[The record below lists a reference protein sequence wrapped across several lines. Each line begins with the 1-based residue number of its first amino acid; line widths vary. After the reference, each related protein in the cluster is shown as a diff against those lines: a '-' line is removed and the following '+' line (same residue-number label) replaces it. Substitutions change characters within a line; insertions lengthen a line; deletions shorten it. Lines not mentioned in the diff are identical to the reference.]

1 MYRWATGWALA
12 LGVAVAC
19 SSERVAEPSVPA
31 VAAPKAHLRELKGSV
46 KVKRAAGDDW
56 VDATNDMALFE
67 NDKVKTAPG
76 ASALVAFASGSQIS
90 LDQEALIGIAETRP
104 RPGQDRT
111 DVTVLHG
118 RIDAELPDPN
128 QSLSVTTPSATVRA
142 GREIV
147 FQ

>member
-1 MYRWATGWALA
+1 M
-12 LGVAVAC
+12 LGAAVAC
-19 SSERVAEPSVPA
+19 SSERAEPSVPA
-31 VAAPKAHLRELKGSV
+31 VASPKAHLRDLKGSV

-56 VDATNDMALFE
+56 VDAANDMALFE

-118 RIDAELPDPN
+118 RIDAELPDPS

-147 FQ
+147 FR